1 MFETYYVSQLHGL
14 GDNADDDIRD
24 DDDNADGGDDDD
36 ADGGDDDDDDGDDD
50 GDDSSGTMCNC
61 MQTNPHQRKGS
72 LTNHSESGSVWFSRV
87 SVLCVVQTTGDYRM
101 IIEDFLNGEIF

>member
-1 MFETYYVSQLHGL
+1 MVAGECDPSENNRRRPREYGRPDESEEEIS
-14 GDNADDDIRD
+14 DIS
-24 DDDNADGGDDDD
+24 
-36 ADGGDDDDDDGDDD
+36 DDDDDDY
-50 GDDSSGTMCNC
+50 SGTMCNC

>member
-1 MFETYYVSQLHGL
+1 MTKKC
-14 GDNADDDIRD
+14 DDYDKEEDKRSKMWYFKQINLIRGK
-24 DDDNADGGDDDD
+24 NHL
-36 ADGGDDDDDDGDDD
+36 DDDDDDVDDD
-50 GDDSSGTMCNC
+50 DDYSGTMCNC

-101 IIEDFLNGEIF
+101 IIEDLLNGEIF